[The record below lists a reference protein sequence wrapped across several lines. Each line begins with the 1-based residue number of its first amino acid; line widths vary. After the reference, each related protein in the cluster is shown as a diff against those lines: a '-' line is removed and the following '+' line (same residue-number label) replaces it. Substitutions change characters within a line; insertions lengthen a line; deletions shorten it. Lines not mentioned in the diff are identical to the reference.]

1 MFVTANEIRVPT
13 IFTVRMRQT
22 IEKSAKPN
30 SAKLVFLK
38 PGRGAKQ
45 AKGPN
50 DLQNLT
56 QSRSDNF
63 FVPNQVGKKCNFL
76 LLSKI
81 CYVLGTTFV
90 H

>member
-1 MFVTANEIRVPT
+1 
-13 IFTVRMRQT
+13 MRQT

-50 DLQNLT
+50 DLQNLK
-56 QSRSDNF
+56 QSRTDNF
-63 FVPNQVGKKCNFL
+63 IGPN
-76 LLSKI
+76 LSTRWVKNVI
-81 CYVLGTTFV
+81 LCF
-90 H
+90 